1 MSKDQLPDLLRQMV
15 CRDNDELDIFWEAAE
30 EIELLQAQV
39 AMMREAIS
47 YNMDLIKEG
56 QEILRDQLVGPPQ
69 GLSDHRALNAL
80 HGVFDGPAQRAALEK
95 AVAALAKG
103 GDRE

>member
-15 CRDNDELDIFWEAAE
+15 CRNNDELDIFWKAAD
-30 EIELLQAQV
+30 EIERLRTQV

-47 YNMDLIKEG
+47 YNMALIKEG
-56 QEILRDQLVGPPQ
+56 QEILRDQLIGPPQ

-80 HGVFDGPAQRAALEK
+80 HGVFDGPTQRAALEK
-95 AVAALAKG
+95 AVAALATG
-103 GDRE
+103 GERE